1 MARYRY
7 GKEIH
12 RWLATAYHEAGHAV
26 AILLMGG
33 TLLLVEVTS
42 PASGRASRVNE
53 WYRLMPLIDIA
64 NSRRRM
70 PSELLRL
77 WRDEFW
83 ISDAGHVAEA
93 EFNLVSE
100 AELSN
105 GSLGDRMSQIALLGM
120 MEEGSF
126 AEVYFSRH
134 FHPWSHLLTEDCRAF
149 FRIPRIAAMTRT
161 LAEAL
166 FRTPHMTGWEVIDTL
181 LANHAVLTGQFDF
194 FWAPPGDETLVR
206 RKPTPPAKQ
215 LRLW

>member
-42 PASGRASRVNE
+42 PGSGRASRVNE
-53 WYRLMPLIDIA
+53 WHRLMPLIDLA
-64 NSRRRM
+64 NSRQRM

-83 ISDAGHVAEA
+83 ILDAGHVAEA
-93 EFNLVSE
+93 EFNLVSD

-105 GSLGDRMSQIALLGM
+105 GAQGDRMSQIALLGM

-134 FHPWSHLLTEDCRAF
+134 FHPWCRSITEDCRAF
-149 FRIPRIAAMTRT
+149 FRIPQIAAMTRT
-161 LAEAL
+161 LGRRCFAR
-166 FRTPHMTGWEVIDTL
+166 RTWRDG
-181 LANHAVLTGQFDF
+181 
-194 FWAPPGDETLVR
+194 R
-206 RKPTPPAKQ
+206 
-215 LRLW
+215 

>member
-1 MARYRY
+1 MAKYRY
-7 GKEIH
+7 GKETH
-12 RWLATAYHEAGHAV
+12 RWMATAYHEAGHAV
-26 AILLMGG
+26 AILLLGG

-42 PASGRASRVNE
+42 PASGRARRKKDWN
-53 WYRLMPLIDIA
+53 RLMFLIEAA
-64 NSRRRM
+64 NNQRYM
-70 PSELLRL
+70 PSELLRI

-83 ISDAGHVAEA
+83 VSDAGHIAEA

-105 GSLGDRMSQIALLGM
+105 GAQGDLMNQIALLEM

-134 FHPWSHLLTEDCRAF
+134 FHPWCHHITEDCRAF
-149 FRIPRIAAMTRT
+149 FRVPRIAAMTRT

-166 FRTPHMTGWEVIDTL
+166 FRTPRMAGWEVIDTL
-181 LANHAVLTGQFDF
+181 LANQAALTGQVDL
-194 FWAPPGDETLVR
+194 FWEPAEGKSFVR
-206 RKPTPPAKQ
+206 RMPTPPAKQ